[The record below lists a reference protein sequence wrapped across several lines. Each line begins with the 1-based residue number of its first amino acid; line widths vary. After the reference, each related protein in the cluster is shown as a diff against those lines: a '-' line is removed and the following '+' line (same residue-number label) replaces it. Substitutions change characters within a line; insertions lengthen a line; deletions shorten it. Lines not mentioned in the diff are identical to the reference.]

1 MLIPYYIYQVDVVRG
16 MKDTEHLANELK
28 AAEVPKYHPSTSNV
42 KLVNK
47 GRSGM

>member
-1 MLIPYYIYQVDVVRG
+1 MRG
-16 MKDTEHLANELK
+16 MKDTENLANDLK